1 MFQTAEPSAFFCVPS
16 AVKLDL
22 NDLSWADTT
31 RSTSDR
37 DLQEFLLAAIPKL
50 RAFARMMTDDVAFA
64 DDLVHQTVLQG
75 WAHRDDA
82 QEEANSTTWLF
93 QILRTLYYSDPR
105 RANALAITAEMEP
118 AKFPDSLPADSDTS
132 SLRLSHLRLA
142 LGRLSEQHR
151 EVLIL
156 VGASGFDYEEV
167 SRILGCPL
175 GTVKSRLARAR
186 KGLERVLL
194 DWQAALE
201 EPEASR
207 SLMPSEEIH

>member
-1 MFQTAEPSAFFCVPS
+1 MFRGAEPSAFLCVPL

-22 NDLSWADTT
+22 NDAIWAESA

-37 DLQEFLLAAIPKL
+37 DLQEFLIGAIPKL

-64 DDLVHQTVLQG
+64 DDLVHQTLLQG

-82 QEEANSTTWLF
+82 QGDTNSTTWLF
-93 QILRTLYYSDPR
+93 QILRTLYYADPR
-105 RANALAITAEMEP
+105 RANALTVAAANEAP
-118 AKFPDSLPADSDTS
+118 ASDTLPAEGDTS
-132 SLRLSHLRLA
+132 TLRLNHLRLA

-186 KGLERVLL
+186 KGLERVLE
-194 DWQAALE
+194 DWEATQE
-201 EPEASR
+201 EPEVIAQH
-207 SLMPSEEIH
+207 MPSEEIH